1 MTRISDIFVREI
13 LTIDR
18 KATVFECIKKMVERN
33 VGAIV
38 VTDGPSICGIF
49 TERDYLRRIAL
60 EDRTSKT
67 TRVEEVMTSRLVYA
81 DPSQSAEECMAIMTQ
96 QRIRHLPIMEG
107 QQLIGILSIG
117 DLVKRL
123 SSDREAQVRY
133 LTDFVSGK
141 YPV

>member
-1 MTRISDIFVREI
+1 MTQISDIFVREV
-13 LTIDR
+13 LTINR

-60 EDRTSKT
+60 KDRTSKT
-67 TRVEEVMTSRLVYA
+67 TLVEEVMTSRLVCA
-81 DPSQSAEECMAIMTQ
+81 DPNQSPEECMTIMTQ
-96 QRIRHLPIMEG
+96 QRIRHLPVMEG
-107 QQLIGILSIG
+107 QQLVGILSIG
-117 DLVKRL
+117 DLVKRI

-133 LTDFVSGK
+133 LSDFVSGK

>member
-1 MTRISDIFVREI
+1 MTQISDIFVHEV

-38 VTDGPSICGIF
+38 VIDGPSICGIF

-67 TRVEEVMTSRLVYA
+67 TRVEEVMTSHLVCA
-81 DPSQSAEECMAIMTQ
+81 DPSQSAEDCMTIMTQ
-96 QRIRHLPIMEG
+96 QRIRHLPVMKG
-107 QQLIGILSIG
+107 QQLVGILSIG

-133 LTDFVSGK
+133 LSDFVSGK

>member
-1 MTRISDIFVREI
+1 MTQISDIFVREV

-18 KATVFECIKKMVERN
+18 QATVFECIKKMVERN

-67 TRVEEVMTSRLVYA
+67 TRVEEVMTSRVVCA
-81 DPSQSAEECMAIMTQ
+81 TPSQSVEECMTIMTQ
-96 QRIRHLPIMEG
+96 QRIRHLPVMEG
-107 QQLIGILSIG
+107 QQLVGILSIG

-123 SSDREAQVRY
+123 SSDREAQVQY
-133 LTDFVSGK
+133 LNDFVSGK

>member
-107 QQLIGILSIG
+107 QQLVGILSIG